1 MTLPVNIQSP
11 GCGTEHGA
19 KCTSV
24 VKVRQQ
30 VLLSRQ
36 GLNLLTARKLQE
48 FLHSESV
55 FDILQI
61 LGGSGANISD
71 MIVQAFKCDKLCM
84 ASFACGY
91 PLLHVLQ
98 CKLSQCT

>member
-30 VLLSRQ
+30 VLSGRQ
-36 GLNLLTARKLQE
+36 GLNLLAPCKLQQ
-48 FLHSESV
+48 FLHSESM
-55 FDILQI
+55 FDILQV
-61 LGGSGANISD
+61 LSGSGAYIRD
-71 MIVQAFKCDKLCM
+71 MIVQAFKCDKSGM
-84 ASFACGY
+84 TSIACRY
-91 PLLHVLQ
+91 SMLHVLQ
-98 CKLSQCT
+98 